1 MSEDMKEIYHAY
13 AKTINP
19 SETYKAKLIQRMEQ
33 EEKARKKRGLS
44 YGVLAAGVCLVAGVT
59 LFVYGGR
66 QQADA
71 KHGGIAWEMG
81 GSALQSDGYRVQK
94 LHASEVDDDD
104 GLDISD
110 AQWIPGVLAKKIYDT
125 LFVLE
130 YDSDSDFL
138 HSKIADREM
147 VEALCREIVT
157 AKETGASPDTLS
169 AGAKRVY
176 YRALFCDG
184 SVISFYV
191 ADETELVV
199 EDVDC
204 VYHMQNN

>member
-19 SETYKAKLIQRMEQ
+19 SEPYKAKLIQRMEQ
-33 EEKARKKRGLS
+33 EKKARTKRGLS
-44 YGVLAAGVCLVAGVT
+44 YGVLAAGVCLAAGVT

-66 QQADA
+66 QQADT
-71 KHGGIAWEMG
+71 KHGGSAWEMG
-81 GSALQSDGYRVQK
+81 GSALQSDGYRIQK
-94 LHASEVDDDD
+94 IPASEVDDD
-104 GLDISD
+104 GLDLSD
-110 AQWIPGVLAKKIYDT
+110 AQWIPGVLAKKMYDT
-125 LFVLE
+125 LLVLE

-138 HSKIADREM
+138 HSKIADRDM
-147 VEALCREIVT
+147 VETLCREIVT
-157 AKETGASPDTLS
+157 AKETRTVPDTVS
-169 AGAKRVY
+169 EGVECVY

-191 ADETELVV
+191 ADETELII
-199 EDVDC
+199 EDMDC